1 MEEVVRENGREL
13 ALLTA
18 KDMLNCWKNAN
29 SEEHRKMSY
38 NCNYFPTSNY
48 DSISMK
54 MEQTLSEVASLDS
67 QPVQHMDAISNN
79 LSFNITNGITNGNNN
94 SAANKPLW
102 SLQMHIWLL
111 IVELFLKLGQVC
123 IQFIYNS
130 NLNL

>member
-18 KDMLNCWKNAN
+18 KEMLNCWKNVN
-29 SEEHRKMSY
+29 NEEQRKMSY
-38 NCNYFPTSNY
+38 NCNYFPASNY

-67 QPVQHMDAISNN
+67 AAVQPMDAVSTN
-79 LSFNITNGITNGNNN
+79 LSFNITAGNNSNN

-123 IQFIYNS
+123 I
-130 NLNL
+130 

>member
-18 KDMLNCWKNAN
+18 KEMLNCWKNVN
-29 SEEHRKMSY
+29 NEEQRKMSY
-38 NCNYFPTSNY
+38 NCNYFPASNY

-67 QPVQHMDAISNN
+67 GAVQPMDAISTN
-79 LSFNITNGITNGNNN
+79 LSFNITNANNN

-123 IQFIYNS
+123 IQLIYNS